1 MSSQPNKQPAWGEL
15 KTHHGVMASG
25 TLPAFLAADASRP
38 ERLKASAAGISL
50 DFSRHL
56 INDETMA
63 IFDRLLTQQD
73 MLGWQAKMFG
83 GETINASENRAVL
96 HVALRGS
103 YNGADASING
113 EVEATS
119 GRFLRFAEAVRMG
132 AIKSHSDE
140 AYTDVV
146 NLGIGG
152 SDLGPR
158 LICHALADKT
168 AMPRVHFVAN
178 LDPQEMSRVLF
189 GLNPA
194 TTLFIL
200 SSKSYGT
207 METQANAEAA
217 CAWLYAHF
225 NASDTAAKA
234 SIKAA
239 HFCAVS
245 NNTKAVS
252 AWGINIERCFALP
265 EWVGGRFSL
274 WSAVGLSIAIAI
286 GADGFNE
293 LLAGAHE
300 MDQHFLNAPL
310 KENLP
315 ALLAILGVWYT
326 NFYGAQTHGVISY
339 SERLRYLP
347 DYLQQLEMESNGKS
361 VDRDGQPV
369 TYATSPAL
377 FGGLGTTTQHSF
389 FQMLHQGTHLVPLD
403 IISLAAT
410 DNIKSHEGDTRAED
424 LLLFARAQ
432 SDALAYGI
440 GALPTALREQW
451 QAKPSYSHFPAS
463 RPNSRIHL
471 EKLTPHT
478 LGALIAMYEHKT
490 FLQGVIWHVNSFDQ
504 WGVELGKVMFGAMK

>member
-1 MSSQPNKQPAWGEL
+1 MTQPNQQPAWAAL
-15 KTHHGVMASG
+15 KEHRAATASE
-25 TLPAFLAADASRP
+25 TLSSLLTADSSRP
-38 ERLKASAAGISL
+38 KRYTASAAGIHL

-56 INDETMA
+56 INDQTMSM
-63 IFDRLLTQQD
+63 FEQLLEQQD
-73 MLGWQAKMFG
+73 MKGWQAKMFG
-83 GETINASENRAVL
+83 GEAINTSEGRAVL

-103 YNGADASING
+103 YKGTDTGIPA
-113 EVEATS
+113 EVAETQQK
-119 GRFLRFAEAVRMG
+119 FFAFAQAVRNG
-132 AIKSHSDE
+132 TIKSHSGE
-140 AYTDVV
+140 AFTDVI

-158 LICHALADKT
+158 LICHALADKV
-168 AMPRVHFVAN
+168 ASPRVHFVAN
-178 LDPQEMSRVLF
+178 LDPTEMHNVLM

-200 SSKSYGT
+200 SSKSYST

-217 CAWLYAHF
+217 VAWLTTHF
-225 NASDTAAKA
+225 KNSDIAA
-234 SIKAA
+234 IKAA

-245 NNTKAVS
+245 NNIKAIS
-252 AWGINIERCFALP
+252 SWGIALERCFTLP

-286 GADGFNE
+286 GEAKFRE
-293 LLAGAHE
+293 MLQGAHE
-300 MDQHFLNAPL
+300 MDEHFLNAPL
-310 KENLP
+310 NKNLP

-326 NFYGAQTHGVISY
+326 NFHGAQTHGVISY

-347 DYLQQLEMESNGKS
+347 DYLQQLEMESNGKC
-361 VDRDGQPV
+361 VDKEGKPV

-389 FQMLHQGTHLVPLD
+389 FQMLHQGTQLVPLD
-403 IISLAAT
+403 IISVSAQ
-410 DNIKSHEGDTRAED
+410 DNIVAHEGDSRAAD
-424 LLLFARAQ
+424 LLLFAQAQ
-432 SDALAYGI
+432 SDALAYGVD
-440 GALPTALREQW
+440 ALPVSLREQW

-471 EKLTPHT
+471 DALTPHT

-490 FLQGVIWHVNSFDQ
+490 FLQGVIWHINSFDQ
-504 WGVELGKVMFGAMK
+504 WGVELGKVMFGSMK